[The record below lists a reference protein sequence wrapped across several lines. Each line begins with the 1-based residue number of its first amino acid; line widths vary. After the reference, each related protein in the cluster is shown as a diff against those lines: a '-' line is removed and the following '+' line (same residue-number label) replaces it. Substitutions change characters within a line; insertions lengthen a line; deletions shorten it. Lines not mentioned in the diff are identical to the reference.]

1 MFDKAYILKEEK
13 QAIRIKKDI
22 HYRQEERSK
31 RLNNVYDAMTNQ
43 ITSKVNSSN
52 KKLAQKR
59 LSRN

>member
-52 KKLAQKR
+52 KKLA
-59 LSRN
+59 